1 MNKLGLAAAIFLSS
15 ASVMVLEIAAAR
27 LLAPYVGMSIYTWT
41 CIIATILAGMSL
53 GHWFG
58 GHLSETDP
66 TKINRRLAI
75 LYGAATFSVI
85 LVPFVLRI
93 AAPKLLVDGAPF
105 LVSISVLTALL
116 FFLPSVLIACVT
128 PMITKMAIDAKP
140 EARGRTLGRMY
151 ALGALGSILGTVA
164 AGFVFISWIGTAG
177 TILSVA
183 AALAIMGAAFA
194 VTARHK
200 LTISIVVALLVI
212 AAVATILGRT
222 AFASVCLE
230 ESRYY
235 CIRVVD
241 FVDPDATEARLMVL
255 DHMGHG
261 INERRDPTALHSS
274 YVELTHEIV
283 QQRFGQIRNLR
294 SFFIGGGAYTL
305 PRTWAGRFPD
315 GRHTV
320 SEIDPAVTRAAIH
333 HMWFKLHPSIK
344 IIHQDA
350 RRILQ
355 RQPRAP
361 LFDVIVGDAFHDIS
375 VPAHLVTAEF
385 ASEVSARL
393 SKHGVY
399 ILTIIDSHREPAFLL
414 AQVRTLSEFFP
425 AVEVWTDVA
434 QASSG
439 KRLTYLLV
447 ASRAP
452 VPVARL
458 TSSQFPNRVWARR
471 ILTDIAGRLGPAD
484 VPILTDDFAPVDRLL
499 RDVSAFGD

>member
-1 MNKLGLAAAIFLSS
+1 MNNLGLAVAIFLSS

-41 CIIATILAGMSL
+41 CIIATILAGMTL

-58 GHLSETDP
+58 GHLSETDT

-75 LYGAATFSVI
+75 LFSAATFSVI

-128 PMITKMAIDAKP
+128 PMITKMAIDAEP
-140 EARGRTLGRMY
+140 DARGRTLGHMY

-183 AALAIMGAAFA
+183 AALAIMGVAFA
-194 VTARHK
+194 GTARHK
-200 LTISIVVALLVI
+200 PTIGVVAALLVF
-212 AAVATILGRT
+212 ASTTTILGRD
-222 AFASVCLE
+222 ALASVCLE

-235 CIRVVD
+235 CIRVLG
-241 FVDPDATEARLMVL
+241 FADPDADEARLMVL

-261 INERRDPTALHSS
+261 INERRDPSTLHSS

-283 QQRFGQIRNLR
+283 KQQFDENRNLR

-305 PRTWAGRFPD
+305 PRTWADRFPN

-320 SEIDPAVTRAAIH
+320 SEIDPAVTRAAID
-333 HMWFKLHPSIK
+333 HMWFQIHPSIE

-350 RRILQ
+350 RRFLQ
-355 RQPRAP
+355 NQPRKQ
-361 LFDVIVGDAFHDIS
+361 LFDVVVGDAFHDIS
-375 VPAHLVTAEF
+375 VPAHLVTKEF
-385 ASEVSARL
+385 AGEVAARL

-399 ILTIIDSHREPAFLL
+399 ILTIIDSRREPAFLL
-414 AQVRTLSEFFP
+414 AQVRTLSKFFP
-425 AVEVWTDVA
+425 AVEVWSDIA

-439 KRLTYLLV
+439 ERLTYLLV

-452 VPVARL
+452 LPISRM
-458 TSSQFPNRVWARR
+458 TSSRFPNRVWVRQ
-471 ILTDIAGRLGPAD
+471 ILNDLAGRLGPAD
-484 VPILTDDFAPVDRLL
+484 VPILTDDFAPVARLL
-499 RDVSAFGD
+499 RNVSAFGD

>member
-1 MNKLGLAAAIFLSS
+1 MNKLGLASAIFLSS

-53 GHWFG
+53 GHWLG

-66 TKINRRLAI
+66 TKINRHLA
-75 LYGAATFSVI
+75 LLFSAATFSVI

-128 PMITKMAIDAKP
+128 PMITKVAIDVEP
-140 EARGRTLGRMY
+140 DARGRTLGRMY
-151 ALGALGSILGTVA
+151 ALGALGSILGTLA

-183 AALAIMGAAFA
+183 AALAVMGAAFA
-194 VTARHK
+194 GTARHK
-200 LTISIVVALLVI
+200 PTIGIVAVLLVVA
-212 AAVATILGRT
+212 AMATILGRA

-241 FVDPDATEARLMVL
+241 FADPDANEARLMVL

-283 QQRFGQIRNLR
+283 KQRFGQTHNLR
-294 SFFIGGGAYTL
+294 SFFIGGGAFTL
-305 PRTWAGRFPD
+305 PRLWASRFP
-315 GRHTV
+315 GGWHTV
-320 SEIDPAVTRAAIH
+320 SEIDPAVTRTAID
-333 HMWFKLHPSIK
+333 HMWFKPHPSIK

-355 RQPRAP
+355 NQPRTP
-361 LFDVIVGDAFHDIS
+361 LFEVIVGDAFHDIS

-385 ASEVSARL
+385 AGEVAARL

-399 ILTIIDSHREPAFLL
+399 ILTIIDRHREPAFLL
-414 AQVRTLSEFFP
+414 AQVRTLSKFFL
-425 AVEVWTDVA
+425 AVEVWSDIA

-439 KRLTYLLV
+439 ERLTYLLV

-452 VPVARL
+452 VPVARI
-458 TSSQFPNRVWARR
+458 TSSRFPNRVWVRR